1 MSEKKFHKALITAL
15 ALILLLT
22 TLSGCGGNTP
32 AAEPDV
38 PVQSTEPA
46 GQTGP
51 SETEAAPGRQ
61 DGERFEDIIILEGM
75 EETVRYEHVRNDA
88 IGFEMDFD
96 YEQFER
102 RSGTDRECFV
112 SVWDLPEK
120 PENYL
125 VVRYDPRDAATA
137 AAAIGEALSAVYDI
151 SREDSFGLACASS
164 CIRIDASNGKGNTG
178 TPDRLQMVYIVP
190 AADGCRIAAAHYS
203 FESAEGFGRRFRY
216 LMDTFSVLPAQG
228 ENRISDEQALAAVRQ
243 YCFSTDPSLESIVNA
258 GEYPVYWDVSSDE
271 NQIVVLFRSYTGAQ
285 IRYYVDPLTGGTYI
299 TEFVP
304 GITAAEE
311 RTAESLNVR
320 DYTA

>member
-1 MSEKKFHKALITAL
+1 MSEKKFHKTLITAL

-151 SREDSFGLACASS
+151 CREDSFELACAGS

-178 TPDRLQMVYIVP
+178 TPDRLQMVYIFP
-190 AADGCRIAAAHYS
+190 AADGCRIAAAHYY

-228 ENRISDEQALAAVRQ
+228 ENRISEEQALAAVRQ
-243 YCFSTDPSLESIVNA
+243 YCFSNDPGLESLVNA

-271 NQIVVLFRSYTGAQ
+271 NVIVVLFRSYTGAQ
-285 IRYYVDPLTGGTYI
+285 IRYYVDPVSGETYV

-304 GITAAEE
+304 GITAEEE